1 MRLRK
6 ERTKYSSR
14 HEKGKKIARKKREE
28 MHQDSDKDTAR
39 PSTPA
44 FTNRMAKTQAL
55 KKTVEALPK
64 TPEKKAELLETIS
77 PSPWT
82 RKIIEK
88 QGVKKTPEE
97 MKETAADISE
107 GVGHVKKSGSN
118 NSRAANSAFKKLAF
132 GQKVAKSRAKKSLSK
147 LVKVGRKGV
156 QKEVKAIGREKE
168 LALSRAKNK
177 R

>member
-1 MRLRK
+1 
-6 ERTKYSSR
+6 
-14 HEKGKKIARKKREE
+14 

-39 PSTPA
+39 PSTRA
-44 FTNRMAKTQAL
+44 YTNRMAKTQAL

-77 PSPWT
+77 PSPQK
-82 RKIIEK
+82 RKILEK
-88 QGVKKTPEE
+88 QGVKKTPKE
-97 MKETAADISE
+97 MKETTALRAVATDISE

-118 NSRAANSAFKKLAF
+118 DSRAEYSAFKKLAL
-132 GQKVAKSRAKKSLSK
+132 GQKVAKSRAKKLLSK
-147 LVKVGRKGV
+147 LVKVGCKGM
-156 QKEVKAIGREKE
+156 QKAVKAIRREKE